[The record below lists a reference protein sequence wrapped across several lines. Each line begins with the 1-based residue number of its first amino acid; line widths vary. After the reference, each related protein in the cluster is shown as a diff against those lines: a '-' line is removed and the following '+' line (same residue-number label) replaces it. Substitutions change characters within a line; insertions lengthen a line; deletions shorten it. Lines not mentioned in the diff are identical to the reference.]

1 MNTSSEPGGF
11 EHQDDQKEE
20 PLECPV
26 EEIDVWEPI
35 KAGLQDFDIQS
46 PDIQPTSYLRQSGEV
61 ELWTRVG
68 EEKTRQRLVHQTMRL
83 FEVWVFV
90 GLIVFIV
97 TRNVWLLTTVGV
109 LGIPL
114 KIILDYYFRR
124 SRK

>member
-20 PLECPV
+20 ASECLV

-46 PDIQPTSYLRQSGEV
+46 PDIQSTSDLRQAGKV
-61 ELWTRVG
+61 ELWTRIG
-68 EEKTRQRLVHQTMRL
+68 EEKTRQRLVHQMMRL
-83 FEVWVFV
+83 FEIWVFI

-97 TRNVWLLTTVGV
+97 TRNVWLLTTAGV

-114 KIILDYYFRR
+114 KIILDYYFRC
-124 SRK
+124 SKK